1 MHKTRFL
8 LGALLCLP
16 FVAHAASF
24 ASIESARCTGTLS
37 SSLAAEASYLCTGDL
52 FLVGGSITSG
62 AAVVLHADGA
72 LFLDRLSITAPT
84 IDLWSFGGTVTV
96 GSGASLRF
104 AGGAPV
110 AIARP
115 VVVPP
120 RVTLPTGSDTLQVFP
135 GGDVS
140 LVGGGRVS
148 LVDGG
153 PTRGPIAGPT
163 PGGGVVQI
171 IAGGGI
177 VLSGRAGSTGSLVGL
192 AGGDLLLSGNGGVVT
207 LASPV
212 PEPSAALMMCVGLL
226 ALLGA
231 AASRKR
237 RG

>member
-52 FLVGGSITSG
+52 YLIGGRISSD

-72 LFLDRLSITAPT
+72 LFLDNLSITAPT
-84 IDLWSFGGTVTV
+84 IDLWSFGRTVTV
-96 GSGASLRF
+96 GSGASLRGGRPAGAITDPG
-104 AGGAPV
+104 AGG
-110 AIARP
+110 
-115 VVVPP
+115 
-120 RVTLPTGSDTLQVFP
+120 GTLQISP
-135 GGDVS
+135 GGNVS
-140 LVGGGRVS
+140 LVGGGGRAS
-148 LVDGG
+148 GSI
-153 PTRGPIAGPT
+153 TGPT
-163 PGGGVVQI
+163 PGGGTVRI
-171 IAGGGI
+171 
-177 VLSGRAGSTGSLVGL
+177 S
-192 AGGDLLLSGNGGVVT
+192 AGGDILLSGGGDIVR

-226 ALLGA
+226 ALLGVGA
-231 AASRKR
+231 GRKR